1 MPTKTISAEI
11 LGTLYKDPS
20 LTTDAITTWA
30 TGITT
35 TGIPNV
41 NYTNNITI
49 PTNPHSDWVQD
60 QGVTMSATYTFTP
73 FGFHPE
79 WNCKPDN
86 LNDFLIG
93 VNPYIVNIDIIVPD
107 KVVEVTIYDG
117 ATHIY
122 KQVCRDPDEFDLTFA
137 IALAWTKYKNEVF
150 NLDYTLEGI
159 EDAAH
164 EYMWKYKKPLKEFN
178 RAIKAYNKWFKE
190 ETRKEVE
197 EEERQAIIERR
208 RAKNKKRKEKMKARK
223 KQEEIN
229 TIAEAIKKARE
240 N

>member
-11 LGTLYKDPS
+11 LGTLYKYPS

-60 QGVTMSATYTFTP
+60 QGVTMSATCTFTP
-73 FGFHPE
+73 SEFHPE

-86 LNDFLIG
+86 LNDFLVG

-190 ETRKEVE
+190 ELRKEVE